1 MKKYTSLFLA
11 AFCAIS
17 LVACGSSSDS
27 SDVKVIESDSADTA
41 ATSQGADNDSGKSVT
56 GYVFTY
62 NGIDMAVDTDAA
74 PVIDALGEADS
85 YFESPSCAGEGIGK
99 LYTYSDFE
107 IQTYPDGDK
116 DLILYVMLR
125 TDNVATAEG
134 IDLSSGYDD
143 VVAVYGTPSSEANG
157 ALTYEKDGMSLKF
170 LFDGDDMISIEY
182 DSAKN

>member
-1 MKKYTSLFLA
+1 MKKYIALFLTA
-11 AFCAIS
+11 ACAIS
-17 LVACGSSSDS
+17 LVACGSSSDT
-27 SDVKVIESDSADTA
+27 SDVKVIESDSSAASQAEEADSSQA
-41 ATSQGADNDSGKSVT
+41 STS
-56 GYVFTY
+56 GYVFSY
-62 NGIDMAVDTDAA
+62 NGIDMAVDTDVA
-74 PVIDALGEADS
+74 PAIEALGEADS

-107 IQTYPDGDK
+107 IQTYPDGDT

-134 IDLSSGYDD
+134 IDLSSSYDD
-143 VVAVYGTPSSEANG
+143 VVAAYGTPSTEANG